1 MSDSADAPS
10 AAFVDPERMTYITC
24 TQVAGGSLDGYHALL
39 AALPTTEP
47 DGLLARY
54 AGAAG
59 DTVVITAVWASKAHS
74 DRFTTEIL
82 RPALQAVAL
91 PPGPSSR
98 TVEYE
103 TAEQFVAG
111 AA

>member
-1 MSDSADAPS
+1 
-10 AAFVDPERMTYITC
+10 MTYITC
-24 TQVAGGSLDGYHALL
+24 TQVAGGTLDGYHALV
-39 AALPTTEP
+39 AALPDTEP

-59 DTVVITAVWASKAHS
+59 DTVVITAVWVSKAHY
-74 DRFTTEIL
+74 DRFANDTL
-82 RPALQAVAL
+82 RPTLRTVRM
-91 PPGPSSR
+91 GPTPSAQ

-111 AA
+111 TA